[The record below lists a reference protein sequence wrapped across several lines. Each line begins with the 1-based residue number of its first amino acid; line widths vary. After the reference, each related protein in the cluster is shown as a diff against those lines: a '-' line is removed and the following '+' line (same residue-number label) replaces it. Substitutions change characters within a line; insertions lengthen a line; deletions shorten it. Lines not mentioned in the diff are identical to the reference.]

1 MSNNRVKSNQ
11 MMTLYTTVI
20 TLILVMD
27 PLGNIP
33 VFLSMLSH
41 VNPKRRRLIIFREAV
56 IAYFILLFFL
66 LFGQHILQ
74 SMNISQPALAIAG
87 GIILFLISIR
97 MIFPDHSQDDRT
109 KPSFEPFIVPL
120 AIPLIAGP
128 STMAMVMLLAS
139 QAPYNM
145 PQWIAALTVAWLV
158 TAIILLFAG
167 VLSNMLGE
175 RGLIAIEKLMGMIL
189 TTMAVQMFL
198 TGFEQFLHA

>member
-1 MSNNRVKSNQ
+1 
-11 MMTLYTTVI
+11 MMTLYTAII

-41 VNPKRRRLIIFREAV
+41 VNPKRRRLVIFREAV

-74 SMNISQPALAIAG
+74 GMHISQPALAIAG
-87 GIILFLISIR
+87 GIILFLIAIR
-97 MIFPDHSQDDRT
+97 MIFPDNTQEDRS
-109 KPSFEPFIVPL
+109 KPALEPFIVPL

-139 QAPYNM
+139 QAPYKM
-145 PQWIAALTVAWLV
+145 AEWTVALTAAWLCTTV
-158 TAIILLFAG
+158 ILMFAG
-167 VLSNMLGE
+167 SLSRVLGQ
-175 RGLIAIEKLMGMIL
+175 RGLIAIERLMGMIL